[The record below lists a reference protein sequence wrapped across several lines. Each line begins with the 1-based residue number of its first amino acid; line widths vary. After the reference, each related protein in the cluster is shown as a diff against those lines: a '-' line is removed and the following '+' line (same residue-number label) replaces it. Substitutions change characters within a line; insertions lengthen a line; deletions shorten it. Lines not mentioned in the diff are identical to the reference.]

1 MKETLICSICKNN
14 WKRELTRGRKP
25 TVCPKCVKLAQKEAA
40 KVKKTAQPKVF
51 VPVAKRKIKA
61 VEIVE
66 TVAEVKSEIV
76 QPKIKLSKS
85 LVYRDY
91 YPLPSNY
98 KELIESTKNGSE
110 WHCPDCKK
118 TYASQVAL
126 VVPPTHHC
134 PQLSTKV
141 KSFQRVCK

>member
-61 VEIVE
+61 VEGIGNFFLSSE
-66 TVAEVKSEIV
+66 TIFCFCIMSGGI
-76 QPKIKLSKS
+76 
-85 LVYRDY
+85 
-91 YPLPSNY
+91 
-98 KELIESTKNGSE
+98 
-110 WHCPDCKK
+110 
-118 TYASQVAL
+118 
-126 VVPPTHHC
+126 
-134 PQLSTKV
+134 
-141 KSFQRVCK
+141 